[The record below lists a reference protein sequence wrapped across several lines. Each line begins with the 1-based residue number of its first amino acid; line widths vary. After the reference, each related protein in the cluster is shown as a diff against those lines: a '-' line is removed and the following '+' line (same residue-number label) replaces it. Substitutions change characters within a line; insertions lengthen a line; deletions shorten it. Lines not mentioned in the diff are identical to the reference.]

1 MRRAEYLMILLT
13 CPLGRKLSPLTM
25 SEYRRVAQ
33 YIRQASPTLG
43 EQPMTKELLLSLGC
57 DEVEANKVMQL
68 LQSEQAA
75 QRYLSARP
83 EISIL
88 TRLSEQ
94 FPNELRRLQECPS
107 ALFCLGEFDLLTR
120 PKVSLVGNRL
130 LREEAAT
137 FAAQIGQMA
146 AKQGYVLVSGGAN
159 GADSIAQEACL
170 QAGGEVI
177 SILPSSLPRHA
188 KKNVLYCSD
197 EGYAC
202 SFTAHR
208 ALRRNH
214 YIHAL
219 GERCYVAQCLHPSGG
234 TWEGC
239 VDNLK
244 RKLSPLYLHD
254 DGSEGAKEL
263 LSLGANKFEPTSQ

>member
-1 MRRAEYLMILLT
+1 MRRAEYLMLLLT
-13 CPLGRKLSPLTM
+13 CPLGRKAYPLSM

-33 YIRQASPTLG
+33 YIKQASPSLG

-57 DEVEANKVMQL
+57 DETESEKVIKLLESEAT
-68 LQSEQAA
+68 A

-83 EISIL
+83 ELKVL
-88 TRLSEQ
+88 TRLSEA
-94 FPNELRRLQECPS
+94 FPKELRRLQECPS
-107 ALFCLGEFDLLTR
+107 ALFCLGDLGLLSR
-120 PKVSLVGNRL
+120 PKISLVGNRL
-130 LREEAAT
+130 LTEDSAA
-137 FAAQIGQMA
+137 FAEKIGKMAAQEGF
-146 AKQGYVLVSGGAN
+146 VLVSGGAK

-170 QAGGEVI
+170 QASGSVI
-177 SILPSSLPRHA
+177 CILPSSLPRYA
-188 KKNVLYCSD
+188 KKNVLYMSD

-202 SFTAHR
+202 AFTSHR

-219 GERCYVAQCLHPSGG
+219 GERCYVAQCLHPNGG

-244 RKLSPLYLHD
+244 RKLSPLYLRN

-263 LSLGANKFEPTSQ
+263 LALGANSY